1 MKSPDYYFTTYTE
14 NKKTNNSQEQKQ
26 KSDEAFGVIIE
37 TIEWIDATLEV
48 LEKEKKQSNNLFEI
62 SRIKSSIRGYV
73 KTIIERIDLVEEKY
87 LEVIYNYGDFDL
99 ARFIEREKTL
109 QKQDI
114 LWRKFGSLP
123 NVKKEI
129 DKIKTIA
136 VEEDELNGAKN
147 NIIGKQEFLT
157 ETNAQQCTNY
167 AHYGVMNLGFDYR
180 SNLIARIKS
189 VTSEQIMECANKY
202 FVEKSVIAVLRP

>member
-129 DKIKTIA
+129 DKIKKEISDDEIELSKLSNA
-136 VEEDELNGAKN
+136 IDKEYDNSPQIRRGYYDEGYNSLQEKYANICKRIQKNKDELKYLESLNKD
-147 NIIGKQEFLT
+147 KDSFLRK
-157 ETNAQQCTNY
+157 
-167 AHYGVMNLGFDYR
+167 D
-180 SNLIARIKS
+180 
-189 VTSEQIMECANKY
+189 
-202 FVEKSVIAVLRP
+202 